1 MSTKPMSMNV
11 HILVR
16 SSKRL
21 LNDCIITLNKSKQ
34 SVVNVCMPVTE
45 NLKNISQNNF
55 SSNSNGSKNNYKPVL
70 SLLTKENCSLCTEAK
85 DVLFAAPC
93 FYKERLVLQEVD
105 ILAEGN
111 EELFNLYR
119 YEIPVFFLGRKFISK
134 NKIDLSKLEQELKN
148 LEENLNPN
156 QNE

>member
-1 MSTKPMSMNV
+1 
-11 HILVR
+11 
-16 SSKRL
+16 
-21 LNDCIITLNKSKQ
+21 
-34 SVVNVCMPVTE
+34 MPVTA

-55 SSNSNGSKNNYKPVL
+55 SSNSNGSKNNNKPVL

-111 EELFNLYR
+111 EELFDLYR
-119 YEIPVFFLGRKFISK
+119 YEIPVFFLGRVFISK
-134 NKIDLSKLEQELKN
+134 NYIDLEKLKKELIKIELGN
-148 LEENLNPN
+148 HGTK
-156 QNE
+156 Q